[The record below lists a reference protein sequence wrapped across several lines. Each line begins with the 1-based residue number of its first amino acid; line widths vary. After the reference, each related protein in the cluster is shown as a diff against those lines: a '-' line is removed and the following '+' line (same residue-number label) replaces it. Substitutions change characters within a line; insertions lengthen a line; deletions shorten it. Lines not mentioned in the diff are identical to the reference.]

1 MRSSLRK
8 LSRNKLHNYDD
19 NGYYFITI
27 CVDEEVHYFGE
38 VGLNNQ
44 MYLSEMGIIAHK
56 LWYEIPN
63 HIDDITVDEF
73 IVMPDHIHGIIII
86 NNTIVNTEARRQNQ
100 ILPVAIG
107 SYKSSVSREIH
118 KFDYFGWQRSYYDK
132 IIRNKTEY
140 LNIKNYIKSNIKRY
154 NEKM

>member
-1 MRSSLRK
+1 M
-8 LSRNKLHNYDD
+8 
-19 NGYYFITI
+19 NGYYFVTI
-27 CVDEEVHYFGE
+27 RVDEEVHYFGE

-44 MYLSEMGIIAHK
+44 MYLSEMGIIAYK
-56 LWYEIPN
+56 LWYEIPK
-63 HIDDITVDEF
+63 HIGCIMVDEF

-86 NNTIVNTEARRQNQ
+86 NDMVGYRHACTLQTENRRQNQ

-118 KFDYFGWQRSYYDK
+118 KFDYFSWQRSYYDK

-140 LNIKNYIKSNIKRY
+140 LNVKKYIKSNIKRY